1 MEKDLINL
9 IINELDE
16 TRLQN
21 ICKTIKVKIPGFRST
36 QKYPKLLMLPNL
48 LKREL
53 MYLTI

>member
-1 MEKDLINL
+1 MDKDLINL

-21 ICKTIKVKIPGFRST
+21 MCQRIKVKIPGFRST

-48 LKREL
+48 LKK
-53 MYLTI
+53 